1 MKRLLL
7 WIIIG
12 LVSGISIQQSI
23 DHCSDAELV
32 FFNQVA
38 ENTDSWYRKIK
49 DQRPLYVIIGGS
61 EIATSVDPE
70 ALMKQH
76 GLAVINAG
84 NNAGFGMPG
93 NFVAAEHYICKGCHV
108 VCSLYPSPAVTA
120 QGIKF
125 AFRRKGL
132 DLFTC
137 GIIPLNCENLLKL
150 AVGDLS
156 SNVMYVKRLRKIR
169 RKRAYIHGY
178 ANPETAFLH
187 DTGFLEI
194 HSRSMQENAYP
205 PKCEACYDVNSITAL
220 CKKMQLLCEERSARF
235 SVMLA
240 HQYFAAEDRLK
251 KAELALHL
259 TQNNIRVLK
268 DERLG
273 ISHDLSDFADT
284 SSHLSRKGV
293 DRSTAIWG
301 RALKNDEF
309 WSEQELQKIIAA
321 MNAE

>member
-7 WIIIG
+7 CIIIG
-12 LVSGISIQQSI
+12 LVLGISIQQSI
-23 DHCSDAELV
+23 DHYSDAELV

-38 ENTDSWYRKIK
+38 EKTDSWYRETRGQK
-49 DQRPLYVIIGGS
+49 PVYVIIGGS
-61 EIATSVDPE
+61 EIATSVDPM
-70 ALMKQH
+70 AFMKQH

-84 NNAGFGMPG
+84 NHAGFGMPG
-93 NFVAAEHYICKGCHV
+93 NFVAAEHYISQGCHV
-108 VCSLYPSPAVTA
+108 ICSLFPSPEVTT

-125 AFRRKGL
+125 AFRRRGG
-132 DLFTC
+132 DLFSS
-137 GIIPLNCENLLKL
+137 GIIPLTCENLLKL

-156 SNVMYVKRLRKIR
+156 SNIKYIKRLRK
-169 RKRAYIHGY
+169 KRPYVHAY
-178 ANPETAFLH
+178 ANPKNACLH

-194 HSRSMQENAYP
+194 HSRRMQEKAYP
-205 PKCEACYDVNSITAL
+205 PKRKADYDFNSITAL
-220 CKKMQLLCEERSARF
+220 CKKMQLLCEERNAKF

-251 KAELALHL
+251 NAEIALHL

-273 ISHDLSDFADT
+273 VSQDLSDFADT
-284 SSHLSRKGV
+284 PSHLSRKGV
-293 DRSTAIWG
+293 DSSTIIWSD
-301 RALKNDEF
+301 ALKNDAF